1 MDIKKTKGAYP
12 KMAKQ
17 TSQIP
22 KNSRLTTTGGVG
34 KSGTGKMM
42 TKKGMC

>member
-1 MDIKKTKGAYP
+1 MEIKKTKGAYP

-17 TSQIP
+17 TSQTP

-34 KSGTGKMM
+34 KGSAGKM
-42 TKKGMC
+42 TKKVMC